1 MTGDAPQRRSIDPLG
16 RRVSY
21 LRLSVTDLCNL
32 RCTYCMPAEGVRKLS
47 HAEILTLEELAEVAR
62 AAIAL
67 GVTKVRITGG
77 EPLIRRGILSLVRS
91 LASSPGLETLALTTN
106 GTQLAQMARPL
117 AEAGILRL
125 NVSLDSLEPETFA
138 RITRGG
144 DVSSVVAGID
154 AARAAGLPVKIN
166 AVLLAG
172 VNTGGIAEL
181 AAFARGRGA
190 GLRFIE
196 LMRFDRDLPLFSEAD
211 AIGALREKGDEVAPL
226 PIDPAEPHV
235 RRFAYRGA
243 VVGFIAAVTRP
254 FCGACNKI
262 RLTPEGALK
271 PCLAS
276 DAFVDARSVLRR
288 PHTAA
293 DVERVVAE
301 AIRKKPAA
309 APWSA
314 PSEMWKVGG

>member
-1 MTGDAPQRRSIDPLG
+1 VIGAAIDTCG
-16 RRVSY
+16 RRVTY

-32 RCTYCMPAEGVRKLS
+32 RCTYCIPAEGVLKLS
-47 HAEILTLEELAEVAR
+47 HAEVLTLEEHAEVAR

-77 EPLIRRGILSLVRS
+77 EPLVKRGLLSLVRT
-91 LASSPGLETLALTTN
+91 LAAIPELRTLALTTN
-106 GTQLAQMARPL
+106 GTLLAELAQPL
-117 AEAGILRL
+117 AEAGIQRV
-125 NVSLDSLEPETFA
+125 NVSLDSVSPETFA

-144 DVSSVVAGID
+144 DVAAVVAGID
-154 AARAAGLPVKIN
+154 AALAAGLPVKIN

-172 VNTGGIAEL
+172 VNTGELAEL
-181 AAFARGRGA
+181 AAFARSRGI

-196 LMRFDRDLPLFSEAD
+196 LMPFDRAVPLFREAD
-211 AIGALREKGDEVAPL
+211 ALDALQAGGDEVAPL
-226 PIDPAEPHV
+226 PGDPDEPHV
-235 RRFAYRGA
+235 RRTSYRGA
-243 VVGFIAAVTRP
+243 AIGFISPVTRP
-254 FCGACNKI
+254 FCDGCNKI

-276 DAFVDARSVLRR
+276 DASIDVRAVLRG
-288 PHTAA
+288 PHTAE
-293 DVERVVAE
+293 DVERAVAE
-301 AIRKKPAA
+301 AIRRKPAA

>member
-1 MTGDAPQRRSIDPLG
+1 MTGASLDTCG
-16 RRVSY
+16 RKVSY

-32 RCTYCMPAEGVRKLS
+32 RCTYCTPAEGVPKLA
-47 HAEILTLEELAEVAR
+47 HGEVLTLEEHAEVAR

-77 EPLIRRGILSLVRS
+77 EPLVKRGLLSLVRA
-91 LASSPGLETLALTTN
+91 LAATPGLETLALTTN
-106 GTQLAQMARPL
+106 GTRLAELAHPL
-117 AEAGILRL
+117 AEAGVLRV
-125 NVSLDSLEPETFA
+125 NVSLDSTSPETFA

-144 DVSSVVAGID
+144 EVAAVVAGID
-154 AARAAGLPVKIN
+154 AALAASLPVKLN

-172 VNTGGIAEL
+172 VNTDELALL
-181 AAFARGRGA
+181 AAFARDRGA

-196 LMRFDRDLPLFSEAD
+196 LMPFDRAVPLFAEAD
-211 AIGALREKGDEVAPL
+211 ALDALRADGDELSPL
-226 PIDPAEPHV
+226 PDDSAEPHV
-235 RRFAYRGA
+235 RRYSYRGA
-243 VVGFIAAVTRP
+243 VIGFISPVTRP
-254 FCGACNKI
+254 FCGGCNKI

-276 DAFVDARSVLRR
+276 DASIDVKALLRR
-288 PHTAA
+288 PHTPE
-293 DVERVVAE
+293 DVERLVAE
-301 AIRKKPAA
+301 AIRRKPAT

>member
-1 MTGDAPQRRSIDPLG
+1 VTAASVDSCGRKID
-16 RRVSY
+16 Y

-32 RCTYCMPAEGVRKLS
+32 RCTYCIPPDGVPKLS
-47 HAEILTLEELAEVAR
+47 HEEVLTLEEHAEVAR

-77 EPLIRRGILSLVRS
+77 EPLVKRGLLSLVRA
-91 LASSPGLETLALTTN
+91 LAAIPGLETLALTTN
-106 GTQLAQMARPL
+106 GTRLAELARPL
-117 AEAGILRL
+117 ADAGIRRV
-125 NVSLDSLEPETFA
+125 NVSLDSTSPETFS

-144 DVSSVVAGID
+144 DVAAVVAGID
-154 AARAAGLPVKIN
+154 AALAAGLPVKIN

-172 VNTGGIAEL
+172 VNTGELALL

-196 LMRFDRDLPLFSEAD
+196 LMPFDRAVPLFGEAD
-211 AIGALREKGDEVAPL
+211 ALGALRADGQEVAPL
-226 PIDPAEPHV
+226 PDDPAEPHV
-235 RRFAYRGA
+235 RRYSYRGA
-243 VVGFIAAVTRP
+243 AIGFISPVTRS
-254 FCGACNKI
+254 FCGGCNKI

-276 DAFVDARSVLRR
+276 DASIDVRALIRG
-288 PHTAA
+288 PHTPG
-293 DVERVVAE
+293 DVERAVAE
-301 AIRKKPAA
+301 AIRRKPAA

>member
-1 MTGDAPQRRSIDPLG
+1 MTRAALDPHG
-16 RRVSY
+16 RWISY

-47 HAEILTLEELAEVAR
+47 HEEVLTLEELAEVAR

-77 EPLIRRGILSLVRS
+77 EPLIRRGILSLVRA
-91 LASSPGLETLALTTN
+91 LATSKELETLALTTN
-106 GTQLAQMARPL
+106 GTRLEEMAGPL
-117 AEAGILRL
+117 AEAGVHRI

-144 DVSSVVAGID
+144 DVASVVAGID
-154 AARAAGLPVKIN
+154 AALGAGLPVKIN

-172 VNTGGIAEL
+172 VNTGGIADL
-181 AAFARGRGA
+181 ADFARGRGA

-196 LMRFDRDLPLFSEAD
+196 LMPFDRALPLFSEAD
-211 AIGALREKGDEVAPL
+211 ALDALRAEGDEVSPL
-226 PIDPAEPHV
+226 PAEPAEPHV

-243 VVGFIAAVTRP
+243 VVGFIAPVTRP

-262 RLTPEGALK
+262 RLSPEGALK

-276 DAFVDARSVLRR
+276 DLSVDARATLRR

-293 DVERVVAE
+293 DVERLVAD
-301 AIRKKPAA
+301 AIRQKPAT

-314 PSEMWKVGG
+314 PPEMWKVGG